1 MIDSVTDNICLIS
14 NVCTVSK
21 EIAGKSPIALP
32 SSDTSPVA
40 ALPSSDTSPVA
51 ALPSSDTSPVAALP
65 SSDTSLVAASLLDNA
80 PASIVTCTQSS
91 SATSSTTSSALT
103 AAGQSSE
110 VKASTLCAS
119 PTSKPTSRS
128 PQLTL
133 SSKDVEAIISNACKI
148 ARINVMDCTSP
159 HGKAQVKRRER
170 HRVRGRENLLK
181 RLTEV
186 KVACVFC

>member
-32 SSDTSPVA
+32 SCDTSPAA
-40 ALPSSDTSPVA
+40 ALPST
-51 ALPSSDTSPVAALP
+51 
-65 SSDTSLVAASLLDNA
+65 DTSLVATSLLDNA
-80 PASIVTCTQSS
+80 PASVVTCTQSS
-91 SATSSTTSSALT
+91 SATSSTTTSSAST

-110 VKASTLCAS
+110 VKASTSCASPTSSTLRAS
-119 PTSKPTSRS
+119 PTSKPTIGS

-159 HGKAQVKRRER
+159 HGAAQVKRRER

-186 KVACVFC
+186 NVACVFC